1 MQSENRIFDDAAK
14 IVCKIIKTFCKM
26 TIKSAETMPDKSHQ
40 NKNDDEV
47 KAKDE

>member
-1 MQSENRIFDDAAK
+1 MQSENRIFDDASK

-26 TIKSAETMPDKSHQ
+26 TRKRAETMPDKSPH

-47 KAKDE
+47 KAKEA